1 MSDGG
6 NGQASLQDTFKEQAE
21 WRREKAKEYP
31 ADERNLKAASAFDRL
46 AATVDAIPRD
56 VFEAYS
62 ELGGVHDGLLDVERW
77 TEMLRDVGFNS
88 APETAEDFIR
98 SFIADRT
105 ARGGSRQISPGPV
118 PIIAPCPPRAASR
131 RLGSSTSS

>member
-6 NGQASLQDTFKEQAE
+6 NGQASFQDTFKEQAE

-105 ARGGSRQISPGPV
+105 ARGG
-118 PIIAPCPPRAASR
+118 
-131 RLGSSTSS
+131 

>member
-6 NGQASLQDTFKEQAE
+6 NGQASFQDTFKEQAE

-62 ELGGVHDGLLDVERW
+62 ELGGVHDGR
-77 TEMLRDVGFNS
+77 
-88 APETAEDFIR
+88 
-98 SFIADRT
+98 
-105 ARGGSRQISPGPV
+105 RQHRQ
-118 PIIAPCPPRAASR
+118 AARAAARPSGEAHLWRPIPKQNR
-131 RLGSSTSS
+131 RSKC